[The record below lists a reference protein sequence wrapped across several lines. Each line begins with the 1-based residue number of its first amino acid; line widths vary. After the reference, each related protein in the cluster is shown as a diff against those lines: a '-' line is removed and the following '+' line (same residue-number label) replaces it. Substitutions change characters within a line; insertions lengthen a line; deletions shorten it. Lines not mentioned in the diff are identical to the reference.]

1 MTTDSTLT
9 VAHTLAGLP
18 VSDMGRAEDW
28 YVKLFGKPADA
39 APMDIL
45 RDFRMS
51 ELATVQLVL
60 DPDHAGGGL
69 LTLDVSSIDDA
80 VAWYPGSWPTPSA
93 RRHHLAHRVEYVR
106 VTVRTNPS
114 AVVTRAAAAARAVGP
129 SRGQVRGRGHPRGD
143 REVHGGIVG

>member
-80 VAWYPGSWPTPSA
+80 VAGIQA
-93 RRHHLAHRVEYVR
+93 RGLHPQRDD
-106 VTVRTNPS
+106 TTSRT
-114 AVVTRAAAAARAVGP
+114 G
-129 SRGQVRGRGHPRGD
+129 
-143 REVHGGIVG
+143 